1 LINIEVGPQHE
12 AVTFLIDSGT
22 SRSSL
27 CVLRRGLIYS
37 LERILISRV
46 KGERFSVKNY
56 KKTDVYFQDRTTK
69 IQFLLVPEAGT
80 NLFGRVLMTQLGIDL
95 YVKRDK
101 IQAFLDLLIPWAK
114 LNQ

>member
-56 KKTDVYFQDRTTK
+56 KKQMFISKTGPLRYNFS
-69 IQFLLVPEAGT
+69 
-80 NLFGRVLMTQLGIDL
+80 
-95 YVKRDK
+95 
-101 IQAFLDLLIPWAK
+101 
-114 LNQ
+114 